1 MSKAI
6 PKGSTCHYERDK
18 DGQWW
23 VVWGDKSGKSKCP
36 ISSSMEQGYQQGI
49 KDVGNYMQDRI
60 TKASLTDE
68 IVAIDLVHD
77 LLRGR
82 IPNENS

>member
-23 VVWGDKSGKSKCP
+23 VVWGDKSGRKKCP
-36 ISSSMEQGYQQGI
+36 ISSSMEQGYQMGI
-49 KDVGNYMQDRI
+49 KAVGNYIQDRI
-60 TKASLTDE
+60 AELRCDESL
-68 IVAIDLVHD
+68 ALIDLIHD

-82 IPNENS
+82 IPNEI